1 MAADNQVLI
10 FETTLRDGEQAPG
23 ASMNI
28 GEKIRIAHQLA
39 RLNVDIIEAGFPV
52 SSPAQFEAV
61 QRIAQELDGPV
72 VAALARTVEA
82 DIDAAGEALR
92 TGNKTRIHTFVG
104 TSDIHLNAKF
114 SADHYGR
121 TLEGKRDYILEMVD
135 RAVRQARSITDDVEF
150 SAEDAGRTGIE
161 FLVKVINVA
170 IKAGASTINIPDTTG
185 YCVPREYSALFKE
198 VRERCKNVDD
208 VTFSVHCHDDLGLA
222 VANSLAGVLAGARQV
237 ECTINGI
244 GERAGNASLEE
255 IVMAIHVRGQL
266 FGTHTGIN
274 TKLLAATSKM
284 VSIATGFPVPPNKAV
299 VGANAFSH
307 EAGIHQHGVLKSR
320 ETYEIMRAED
330 VGQDPEAIR
339 LGRHSGRHGL
349 FSRLEKLGILV
360 GSERKE
366 EVYEKFVSL
375 ADKKK
380 EIFDEDLV
388 ALAQGQKGEPAA
400 VHYRLDHLSVNCG
413 TGRVPRAEV
422 LLYHNSSDTSCRKS
436 AEGDGPVAAIYKAID
451 MAAGSHH
458 GLVSYAIRS
467 VGEGKDAMGEVTVLI
482 SEHGT
487 LFRGIARH
495 TDVLQASANAYIQ
508 ALNQL
513 EAFRASSGE
522 EFVSD
527 GIMQSFG
534 SEGGQA

>member
-1 MAADNQVLI
+1 MSSDKVLI

-28 GEKIRIAHQLA
+28 GEKIRIAHQLQK
-39 RLNVDIIEAGFPV
+39 LNVDIIEAGFPV

-61 QRIAQELDGPV
+61 QRIAQEIDGPI
-72 VAALARTVEA
+72 VAALARTIEG
-82 DIDAAGEALR
+82 DIDAAGEALL
-92 TGNKTRIHTFVG
+92 TGSKRRIHTFVG
-104 TSDIHLNAKF
+104 TSDIHLSAKF
-114 SADHYGR
+114 GADRYGK
-121 TLEGKRDYILEMVD
+121 TLEAKREYVLEMVD
-135 RAVRQARSITDDVEF
+135 QAVRQACSITEDVEF
-150 SAEDAGRTGIE
+150 SAEDAGRTNVDYLIE
-161 FLVKVINVA
+161 VINVA
-170 IKAGASTINIPDTTG
+170 IKAGATTINIPDTTG
-185 YCVPREYSALFKE
+185 YCVPREYADLFKTVQE
-198 VRERCKNVDD
+198 QCTDIDK
-208 VTFSVHCHDDLGLA
+208 VTLSVHCHDDLGLA

-237 ECTINGI
+237 ECTVNGI

-255 IVMAIHVRGQL
+255 VVMALHVRSQL
-266 FGTHTGIN
+266 FGTQTDIN
-274 TKLLAATSKM
+274 TRLLASTSKM
-284 VSIATGFPVPPNKAV
+284 VSIATGFSVPPNKAV

-320 ETYEIMRAED
+320 ETYEIMRAVD
-330 VGQDPEAIR
+330 VGQETEAIR

-349 FSRLEKLGILV
+349 FSRLEKLGIFV
-360 GSERKE
+360 GSDRKE
-366 EVYEKFVSL
+366 EVYKEFVTL
-375 ADKKK
+375 ADRKK

-388 ALAQGQKGEPAA
+388 LLAQGQKGDGAIA
-400 VHYRLDHLSVNCG
+400 HYRLDHLSVNSR
-413 TGRVPRAEV
+413 TGKMPRAEV
-422 LLYHNSSDTSCRKS
+422 LLYHSSSDTSCRKA

-451 MAAGSHH
+451 LAAGSHH
-458 GLVSYAIRS
+458 GLVSYGIRS

-482 SEHGT
+482 TENGT

-495 TDVLQASANAYIQ
+495 TDVLQASANAYVK

-534 SEGGQA
+534 SDGGQDL